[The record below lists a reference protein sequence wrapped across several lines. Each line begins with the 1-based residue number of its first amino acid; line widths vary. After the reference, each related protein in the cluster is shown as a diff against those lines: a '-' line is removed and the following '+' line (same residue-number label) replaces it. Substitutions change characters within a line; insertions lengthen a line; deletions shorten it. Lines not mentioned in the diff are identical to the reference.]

1 MFNTSLEPSMDTND
15 LSYYDILAMLCA
27 RITSLDETPLS
38 KLFQAVNSSLDTYR
52 IKAARKFAWLSL
64 KGRPSLPHY
73 NAIESSDLMELL
85 EFAKSTDIND
95 LAIVMGAIS
104 LIDTAM
110 GNPSN
115 FQAFIVD
122 KKCRV
127 ISDDEDFLSD
137 TFYAFDALNYNTKD
151 SFGLVLP
158 RLRCVWE
165 KQSDR
170 THDTVALNPLALVLE
185 NHIWAPSDAGW
196 KVNNLY
202 TDIKGIGVYTAL
214 TPDMPVLK
222 IISSP
227 IMHHAPFT
235 VELDNKH
242 KKFYIH
248 YQDLYDEFMFK
259 RMTRIIDYSFKNSAD
274 IVVFPEMMGTEH
286 CNRACKDYI
295 SNSSSRSKPK
305 LYILPSR
312 EYLQDGQWYNTVD
325 ILDEDGDCVFKY
337 HKKHPF
343 ILDIKK
349 DNHPNISYYEPIE
362 SDGNI
367 CVIHVPG
374 VGRIGIII
382 CSDIFKDGYLQWL
395 LKNLKLT
402 LLLYPVCSF
411 GKDALLRDLSAA
423 HIYSCDV
430 LMCNTCA
437 AWDEM
442 LLPHEGRKDVD
453 TFDRSFISAYYPY
466 GHLLQ
471 STITPLKE
479 CSTATCAGCLFV
491 TTISNSYKNS
501 QGSIEQKRL
510 ECD

>member
-1 MFNTSLEPSMDTND
+1 MFNTSLDPSMDTND

-27 RITSLDETPLS
+27 RITSLDETARSDLYR
-38 KLFQAVNSSLDTYR
+38 AVNSNLDTYR
-52 IKAARKFAWLSL
+52 INAASKFAWLSL
-64 KGRPSLPHY
+64 KGRSSLPHY
-73 NAIESSDLMELL
+73 NGIDPSDITELL
-85 EFAKSTDIND
+85 EFAKSADIND
-95 LAIVMGAIS
+95 LAIVIGVIS

-115 FQAFIVD
+115 FQSYIAD
-122 KKCRV
+122 KRCRI
-127 ISDDEDFLSD
+127 ISDDEDFVSD

-151 SFGLVLP
+151 NFGLILP
-158 RLRCVWE
+158 RLPCVWE
-165 KQSDR
+165 KQTERSL
-170 THDTVALNPLALVLE
+170 DTVALMPLALALK
-185 NHIWAPSDAGW
+185 NHIWAPGDAGW
-196 KVNNLY
+196 KVNNLFA
-202 TDIKGIGVYTAL
+202 DIKSIGVDTAL
-214 TPDMPVLK
+214 TSDMPALK

-235 VELDNKH
+235 IELDNEH
-242 KKFYIH
+242 RKFYIH
-248 YQDLYDEFMFK
+248 YQDLYNEFMFK
-259 RMTRIIDYSFKNSAD
+259 RMKRIIDYSFKNSAD
-274 IVVFPEMMGTEH
+274 IVVFPEMMGTEY

-295 SNSSSRSKPK
+295 GNFSSKSKPK

-312 EYLQDGQWYNTVD
+312 EHLQDGQWYNTVD
-325 ILDEDGDCVFKY
+325 ILDEEGDCIFKY

-343 ILDIKK
+343 ILDVEK

-411 GKDALLRDLSAA
+411 GKDALLRDLSMA

-437 AWDEM
+437 AWDKM
-442 LLPHEGRKDVD
+442 LLPHEKRTDVD
-453 TFDRSFISAYYPY
+453 TFDRSFINAYYPY

-471 STITPLKE
+471 CTITPLKE
-479 CSTATCAGCLFV
+479 CSTATCAGCLFI
-491 TTISNSYKNS
+491 TTISNSYKDS